1 MVVYVS
7 YNLLSQQHL
16 TQNLIVLNSL
26 EELKN
31 YVKKQS
37 TKKKKRKNK
46 QTNKPN
52 FIVSEL
58 FILKTCGWF

>member
-1 MVVYVS
+1 MVAYVS

-16 TQNLIVLNSL
+16 TQNLILLNSL

-37 TKKKKRKNK
+37 TKRGTEKKKKKTNN
-46 QTNKPN
+46 QTNL
-52 FIVSEL
+52 ISL
-58 FILKTCGWF
+58 FQSSLS